1 MLSPLSLFN
10 LVNFFNFSLEAQ
22 LLIKKRRQ
30 QTTIV
35 ELHCKDILG
44 TSSAGDQ
51 CVRNLFSITIKQPNF
66 RARVAL
72 RNHEL
77 RGSIASVL
85 GNYSILLKSACYKF
99 TEIEYSV
106 KLSPS
111 NLNYIDC
118 LNQQEAELQLLYP
131 LQFVDTKN
139 NWSFEELKNRDTANS
154 RIRKCAG

>member
-85 GNYSILLKSACYKF
+85 GVTVSATNIWSQIYR
-99 TEIEYSV
+99 IRSY
-106 KLSPS
+106 
-111 NLNYIDC
+111 DC

-154 RIRKCAG
+154 RIRKCAGSNKRRELMPSP

>member
-1 MLSPLSLFN
+1 MLSPLSL
-10 LVNFFNFSLEAQ
+10 LIFSIF
-22 LLIKKRRQ
+22 LLRRVSSRKSLLKESGNVTIKRRQ
-30 QTTIV
+30 QTTIF

-77 RGSIASVL
+77 RVRTSSQ
-85 GNYSILLKSACYKF
+85 
-99 TEIEYSV
+99 
-106 KLSPS
+106 
-111 NLNYIDC
+111 DC

-139 NWSFEELKNRDTANS
+139 NWSFKELKNRDTANS
-154 RIRKCAG
+154 RIRKCAGSNKRRELMPSP